1 MALTL
6 TTDLM
11 LGGLGGTVSGWA
23 KFVIV
28 HSQQQQHHIQPPSWG
43 PQTHKHT
50 QALDVVGASAPIPHF
65 PSDKDTKS
73 ELSWGGYRTCCSVA
87 KSYLSLCDP
96 MDCST
101 AGKVLDHHQMPIPF
115 SRPAPLSSANVYPLP
130 LLSLKN
136 KKKKKEKKRREKIQ
150 EMVLLA
156 RTLKGTGHWMPI

>member
-1 MALTL
+1 M
-6 TTDLM
+6 
-11 LGGLGGTVSGWA
+11 
-23 KFVIV
+23 
-28 HSQQQQHHIQPPSWG
+28 
-43 PQTHKHT
+43 
-50 QALDVVGASAPIPHF
+50 VGASAPIPHF

-136 KKKKKEKKRREKIQ
+136 KKKKERKKKKRENPRDGTAGQDPERDWTLNAHIATVRKQITRKIKPFTEKTGLRLKLGSSFT
-150 EMVLLA
+150 EA
-156 RTLKGTGHWMPI
+156 RVRSPEGEHVGHSPHSWTG